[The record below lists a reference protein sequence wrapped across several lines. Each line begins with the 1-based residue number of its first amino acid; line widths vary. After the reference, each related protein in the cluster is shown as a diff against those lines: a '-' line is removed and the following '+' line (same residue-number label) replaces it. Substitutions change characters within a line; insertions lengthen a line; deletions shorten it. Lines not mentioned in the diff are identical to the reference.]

1 MNFFVDY
8 KYAIFWL
15 VLVIV
20 FGVIEGVTP
29 QLASI
34 WFAGGALAALIVS
47 LFRVDV
53 WIQAV
58 VFVGVS
64 ALLLALTRPLVKK
77 RLRAAVVPTNSDA
90 AIGKVA
96 VVTER
101 IDNTG
106 ATGFVRLDGTLWTA
120 RSADGSPVE
129 EGEEVIVDRIEGV
142 KLIVSRKTENES
154 AADAE

>member
-90 AIGKVA
+90 AIGNVA

>member
-129 EGEEVIVDRIEGV
+129 EGEEVTVDRIEGV

>member
-142 KLIVSRKTENES
+142 KLIVSRKTENAS

>member
-129 EGEEVIVDRIEGV
+129 EGEEVIVDSIEGV